1 MIDSYENIPSLPLF
15 LKSHSQV
22 QNHYNY
28 NTEIIIIQYKKIF
41 MDSRQILQSRF
52 GSFCLSD
59 YNLGITQFIDS
70 KHERSAMIEYVLF
83 SVITINSA

>member
-1 MIDSYENIPSLPLF
+1 
-15 LKSHSQV
+15 
-22 QNHYNY
+22 
-28 NTEIIIIQYKKIF
+28 
-41 MDSRQILQSRF
+41 MDSRQILLSRF

-70 KHERSAMIEYVLF
+70 KHERSAMIEHVLF